1 MKITT
6 RQHKHIINEEPNRES
21 GAQLELELEP
31 SGLWDMRAE
40 FLQLHPGAPSSITIS
55 DFKELHRRAYKESLR
70 VARDESAMAALG
82 MPGGPRSS
90 DELNDLIMKLMARN
104 SGVDI

>member
-1 MKITT
+1 MKITKKNLK
-6 RQHKHIINEEPNRES
+6 RIIREELIRES
-21 GAQLELELEP
+21 GTQLELELEP
-31 SGLWDMRAE
+31 AGLWDMRDE
-40 FLQLHPGAPSSITIS
+40 FLHRYPELSSSITIS

-70 VARDESAMAALG
+70 VARDESALAALG

-104 SGVDI
+104 STVDM